1 MIAMIGTMSDD
12 NVAMLRTPPK
22 MIIAV
27 ITAKIIPV
35 ITGLTWYCVFRDS
48 AIVLDCTVLNTNANV
63 TVINVAKTIPNH
75 FGSTLL

>member
-12 NVAMLRTPPK
+12 NVAMLRTPK

-35 ITGLTWYCVFRDS
+35 ITGLT
-48 AIVLDCTVLNTNANV
+48 
-63 TVINVAKTIPNH
+63 
-75 FGSTLL
+75 